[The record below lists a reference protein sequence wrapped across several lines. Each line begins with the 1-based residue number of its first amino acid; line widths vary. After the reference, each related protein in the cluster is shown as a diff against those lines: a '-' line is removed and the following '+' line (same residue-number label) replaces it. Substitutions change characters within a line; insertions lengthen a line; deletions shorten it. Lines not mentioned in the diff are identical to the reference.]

1 MAKQSLMDRVARIEG
16 SLSAAHKLVAAFLMK
31 SGHKAAF
38 LTAAEIAAKVGTSES
53 TVVRFARVL
62 GFGGYPQLQEFLR
75 QGLLSTLSPLERL
88 ESEAIPA
95 DATKFSE
102 QVVEKEVGNLRAA
115 LDGVDHKAL
124 EGLVGAIVNAETC
137 YVLGLRSSRAPATLL
152 SHYLSKIVPKVT
164 LIASSDMM
172 MEQMSWVSKNDVL
185 IAYSYPRYSKATI
198 DALRIAKSYGART
211 GTITD
216 SRDAPS
222 AQISDFV
229 LVGPAHSSFYGNS
242 FVAAIALSNLLLTS
256 CALAQPDL
264 VRRNLGRVEEV
275 ASRSERFIRLT
286 DPGVG
291 KPARR

>member
-1 MAKQSLMDRVARIEG
+1 MGKQSLIDRITSIEG
-16 SLSAAHKLVAAFLMK
+16 SLSAAHKLIAAFLMK

-38 LTAAEIAAKVGTSES
+38 LTAAEIAAEVGTSES
-53 TVVRFARVL
+53 TVVRFARIL

-75 QGLLSTLSPLERL
+75 QGVLSTLSPLERL

-95 DATKFSE
+95 NDAKFS
-102 QVVEKEVGNLRAA
+102 QRVVEKEVGNLRAA
-115 LDGVDHKAL
+115 LEGVDHKAL
-124 EGLVGAIVNAETC
+124 KGMVGAIIKAETC
-137 YVLGLRSSRAPATLL
+137 YVIGLRSSRGPATLL

-172 MEQMSWVSKNDVL
+172 MEQISWVSRKDIL
-185 IAYSYPRYSKATI
+185 IAYSYPRYSNATI

-264 VRRNLGRVEEV
+264 VRRNLARVEEV
-275 ASRSERFIRLT
+275 ASLSERFIRLT
-286 DPGVG
+286 DRGVN
-291 KPARR
+291 KPARD